1 MDGLRKR
8 TVAVHYEGSVEAAVC
23 CRAGDEAAV
32 CSGAGIR
39 DDRWQRRRDGL

>member
-8 TVAVHYEGSVEAAVC
+8 TVVVRCEGSVKVAVC

-32 CSGAGIR
+32 CSRAGIR
-39 DDRWQRRRDGL
+39 DDRWQWRRDGL